1 MRQKGRGITIT
12 VGLVS
17 ATLAG
22 VGVGGP
28 CAEFPEAPGRLTA
41 KEVLTA
47 WKPYIN
53 PPKDFQQWWASP
65 ERSPGVAAC
74 SFRVE
79 GPSFEELWNHYAE
92 LCGIVDRY
100 DAKTFLTIGNVGD
113 KGTYVVSDRASSD
126 ARGERGLSVFL
137 LKADRY
143 TVTVTI
149 QPDPDGK
156 ALRGSIAAV
165 VP

>member
-1 MRQKGRGITIT
+1 MRKHGRWITST
-12 VGLVS
+12 AGLIAVML
-17 ATLAG
+17 TLAG
-22 VGVGGP
+22 VGGLR
-28 CAEFPEAPGRLTA
+28 AELPEAPERPTA
-41 KEVLTA
+41 LEVIAA
-47 WKPYIN
+47 WKPYVN

-92 LCGIVDRY
+92 LCGVGGRY
-100 DAKTFLTIGNVGD
+100 EAKTFLTTGDVGPR
-113 KGTYVVSDRASSD
+113 GSYVVTDRASSD
-126 ARGERGLSVFL
+126 GRGERGLSVFL
-137 LKADRY
+137 LKNDRY
-143 TVTVTI
+143 AVTVTI